1 VSRQVSATRARSA
14 VVALYERRSFTFWLV
29 AIALLGLA
37 IRIANIVF
45 VAPWPPE
52 KFDDQLYYSTVANAL
67 AQGHGFVRPAELF
80 TGAPLV
86 PTAERAPLYPL
97 VLAVPCLMGITDGDA
112 HRFVSALAGTGTIV
126 VLGLLARRL
135 AGPLAGVLAAGLAA
149 IYPTL
154 IAADGALMT
163 EALFG
168 LLASSS
174 MLAAY
179 RLAEA
184 PSRGRAL
191 LLGGL
196 LGLAALTRGEGLL
209 FLPLLLVPVVRR
221 PRGPAMAGITV
232 LAFAVVIA
240 PWTIRNWTL
249 FDRPVLVATEAGET
263 LAGANCADV
272 YSGPKIGGWEVR
284 CVRVELSGPISAMN
298 EAEEFN
304 TAGHRGV
311 NYARDHLSRLPAVV
325 VARLRRTWSVFMG
338 VPQVEGRGGRVTRV
352 GIWMYAALVPLALW
366 GLVLL
371 VRRRVA
377 VWILLTPFITVT
389 VTTVMLYGNL
399 RFRQS
404 AELSLVILAA
414 VALSATI
421 QARWRSSPPQERA
434 PTVAVSAR

>member
-1 VSRQVSATRARSA
+1 VSATRARSA
-14 VVALYERRSFTFWLV
+14 VVALFERRSFTFWL
-29 AIALLGLA
+29 ATIALLGLA
-37 IRIANIVF
+37 IRITQILLF
-45 VAPWPPE
+45 APWPPE

-67 AQGHGFVRPAELF
+67 AEGHGFVRPAELF

-97 VLAVPCLMGITDGDA
+97 VLAIPSVMGITDGDA

-126 VLGLLARRL
+126 VLGLLTRRL

-168 LLASSS
+168 LLIASAL
-174 MLAAY
+174 LAAY
-179 RLAEA
+179 RLVDV
-184 PSRGRAL
+184 PNFGRAAV
-191 LLGGL
+191 LGVL

-221 PRGPAMAGITV
+221 PSGLRAAAVVAATCV
-232 LAFAVVIA
+232 VVIA

-249 FDRPVLVATEAGET
+249 FDRPILIATEAGET
-263 LAGANCADV
+263 LAGSNCPDV
-272 YSGPKIGGWEVR
+272 YSGPKIGGWEVE
-284 CVRVELSGPISAMN
+284 CVHVELSGPISTMN

-304 TAGHRGV
+304 EAGRRGIR
-311 NYARDHLSRLPAVV
+311 YASHHLSRVPAVV

-338 VPQVEGRGGRVTRV
+338 VPKVEGRGGRVTRL
-352 GIWMYAALVPLALW
+352 GLWMYAALIPLAVW
-366 GLVLL
+366 GLAVL
-371 VRRRVA
+371 VRRRVR
-377 VWILLTPFITVT
+377 VWILLMPFVTVT
-389 VTTVMLYGNL
+389 VTTVLLYGNL

-404 AELSLVILAA
+404 AELSLVVLAA
-414 VALSATI
+414 VALSTLLEPRV
-421 QARWRSSPPQERA
+421 QSSSSPREPAATEVLRA
-434 PTVAVSAR
+434 R